1 MFADKHAPYFIA
13 AYAVAAAVVGWMVI
27 DTWLRARR
35 WRRRV
40 EQLERERAEAKAR
53 SVSGPLS

>member
-13 AYAVAAAVVGWMVI
+13 AYAVAAAVLGWMLV

-35 WRRRV
+35 WRRRA
-40 EQLERERAEAKAR
+40 EQLERERDKAR
-53 SVSGPLS
+53 ESAKSERQP